1 MCSNLRIC
9 PSKTNCLFRTGVG
22 LWMCILRRSRARW
35 ILCSWQDGTY
45 YSLDWKEDDS
55 YLECSSSAP
64 STALT
69 AMKSV
74 VTSVS
79 AIADDVDSFLR
90 HNQHQ
95 RPNSSHETAT
105 QLVERLRATLG
116 NLVAAVRTH
125 AMSYGTSPVSLLDAA
140 ASHVSTTVTA
150 LVGEV
155 LVRRDDGRRN
165 SNGGS
170 WAQVEEDLNRAI
182 AAPVSRLGGGGRAV
196 SDRGS
201 SVGSPQNA
209 AIFDTPLQTAS
220 TNGIGSDDSAVV
232 EGSDEGW
239 EELKVRCVLV
249 DFVRR

>member
-1 MCSNLRIC
+1 
-9 PSKTNCLFRTGVG
+9 
-22 LWMCILRRSRARW
+22 
-35 ILCSWQDGTY
+35 
-45 YSLDWKEDDS
+45 
-55 YLECSSSAP
+55 
-64 STALT
+64 
-69 AMKSV
+69 MKSV

-90 HNQHQ
+90 HNQNQQ
-95 RPNSSHETAT
+95 RPGSHETAT

-165 SNGGS
+165 SHSNGNGGS

-182 AAPVSRLGGGGRAV
+182 AAPASRLGGRAM
-196 SDRGS
+196 SSERGS

-220 TNGIGSDDSAVV
+220 TNGIGSDDSAAV

-239 EELKVRCVLV
+239 EELKVRVLPLAHSV
-249 DFVRR
+249 VAC